1 MSVSVKAD
9 TREFDRTMK
18 EYIQWSRRQPAEIV
32 NAKLY
37 FIALQAM
44 NQTKAATKQTV
55 RSSLQESSRKYPK
68 KTIGEILTYIQLRKK
83 NKFPRK
89 SAGMAA
95 QVEKFIKR
103 RESHVQFLRSGW
115 IPAMRKLNFW
125 NKKGDITFVKSRAPK
140 MPQGIK
146 QFGIEKGSVLP
157 ARQNDVRAKGTIF
170 NFIGKG
176 PQASPTVQGIL
187 EDGLQ
192 KGVAAEIASMKSY
205 IKDKVEKKHNEMKR
219 KGQVT

>member
-1 MSVSVKAD
+1 MSVTVTAD

-44 NQTKAATKQTV
+44 NETKAATKQKV
-55 RSSLQESSRKYPK
+55 RSSLQEASRKYPQ
-68 KTIGEILTYIQLRKK
+68 KTIGEILTYIQMRKK
-83 NKFPRK
+83 GKFPRK
-89 SAGMAA
+89 SANLAS

-115 IPAMRKLNFW
+115 IPAMKKLNFW
-125 NKKGDITFVKSRAPK
+125 NRRGDITFVKSKAPK
-140 MPQGIK
+140 QPKGVK
-146 QFGIEKGSVLP
+146 QFGVEKGSVLP

-170 NFIGKG
+170 NFIGEGK
-176 PQASPTVQGIL
+176 QASPTVQGIL
-187 EDGLQ
+187 ADGLQ
-192 KGVAAEIASMKSY
+192 KGVTAEIASMKNY
-205 IKDKVEKKHNEMKR
+205 IKDKIEKKHNEMKR